1 MPAQPGPC
9 PMQSRLDR
17 SHWHAQDS
25 CSLLRGQ
32 LLHME
37 HMENL
42 DVERP
47 QSINRLSK
55 QDTGFFERAFL
66 LRIPS
71 PLYLLKSGSSFSL
84 NHLIERRFVLSSTR
98 AQSHECGVQ
107 SNTTEPGRKPRTSLK
122 AIQMAQGIKEGSLY
136 RVFGIL
142 AIAKDSLR
150 EPKDAIPVGHHQAR
164 KCRRITRPGARQQAL
179 FLLCH

>member
-17 SHWHAQDS
+17 SQWHAQDS

-55 QDTGFFERAFL
+55 QDTGLFERAFL
-66 LRIPS
+66 LRVPS

-107 SNTTEPGRKPRTSLK
+107 SNTSEPRRKPRTSLEG
-122 AIQMAQGIKEGSLY
+122 IQMAQGIKDGGLY
-136 RVFGIL
+136 CVFGIFP
-142 AIAKDSLR
+142 IVKDSLNA
-150 EPKDAIPVGHHQAR
+150 PKNAHLWG
-164 KCRRITRPGARQQAL
+164 ITRLANAAVSPARARASRL
-179 FLLCH
+179 SSSFV

>member
-1 MPAQPGPC
+1 MPAQPGAR
-9 PMQSRLDR
+9 PMQSRLDC

-32 LLHME
+32 LLHMK

-55 QDTGFFERAFL
+55 QDTGLFERAFL

-71 PLYLLKSGSSFSL
+71 PLYRVKSGSSFSL
-84 NHLIERRFVLSSTR
+84 NLSSSDASFFLRPVRNRMNAAFR
-98 AQSHECGVQ
+98 A
-107 SNTTEPGRKPRTSLK
+107 
-122 AIQMAQGIKEGSLY
+122 I
-136 RVFGIL
+136 RV
-142 AIAKDSLR
+142 SQEENR
-150 EPKDAIPVGHHQAR
+150 ERPWKVS
-164 KCRRITRPGARQQAL
+164 KWRRASRMSACT
-179 FLLCH
+179 